1 MPSESVARLLPDFWH
16 TCTALFGLNLEVFS
30 DPFATIKRVERRF
43 YMPSDSSLPTKRDK
57 VACHIGKG
65 TNVSPK
71 EKFEDRNSRF
81 VIVEG

>member
-1 MPSESVARLLPDFWH
+1 M
-16 TCTALFGLNLEVFS
+16 
-30 DPFATIKRVERRF
+30 
-43 YMPSDSSLPTKRDK
+43 
-57 VACHIGKG
+57 GKG